1 MGPEVEIFTFCQKG
15 HFFVVMNR
23 VVASEFQRV
32 KRERDT
38 LQERCDALQAMV
50 GSLQVQLELYAE
62 VMHGKYERTKVR
74 KRRKHV
80 PRSK

>member
-1 MGPEVEIFTFCQKG
+1 
-15 HFFVVMNR
+15 MNG

-38 LQERCDALQAMV
+38 LQQRCDALQAMV
-50 GSLQVQLELYAE
+50 GSLQVQLELYAQ
-62 VMHGKYERTKVR
+62 VMHGKFENTKVR

-80 PRSK
+80 SSSGK